1 MYTLAHG
8 HVKAG
13 GGHWESLMTVC
24 FLLLT
29 EGVLLVQELGIPAN
43 PAASKL
49 LSASRALH
57 WSSCLYSRCS
67 FPELCMSPGLQDTL
81 DQASQ
86 CLW

>member
-1 MYTLAHG
+1 MYTPVHG

-13 GGHWESLMTVC
+13 GSPWESPFMAIC

-49 LSASRALH
+49 LSASRALL

-67 FPELCMSPGLQDTL
+67 FPEPCPQVYRTL
-81 DQASQ
+81 
-86 CLW
+86 